1 MNVTR
6 VNRSGVD
13 LVASS
18 GLHLQMGDRVTVVG
32 SELAISH
39 LEKVMGNSMRRLNNP
54 NLIPIFLGIA
64 LGCIVANIPIII
76 PGIPASLKL
85 GLTGGPLIVALLIGW
100 LGPKHN
106 LVTYTTISANLMIR
120 EVGICIFLACVGL
133 GTGREFFSTV
143 ISEQGLEWLG
153 YGVLITIIP
162 LLIGAAIGRYF
173 MKLNYFTLI
182 GVLAGANTNP
192 PALTYANELTQSDSP
207 AVGYSTV
214 YPFAMFLRIVTIQ
227 ILILVLG

>member
-1 MNVTR
+1 M
-6 VNRSGVD
+6 
-13 LVASS
+13 
-18 GLHLQMGDRVTVVG
+18 
-32 SELAISH
+32 
-39 LEKVMGNSMRRLNNP
+39 
-54 NLIPIFLGIA
+54 
-64 LGCIVANIPIII
+64 
-76 PGIPASLKL
+76 KL

-133 GTGREFFSTV
+133 GTGRDFFSTV
-143 ISEQGLEWLG
+143 ISQEGLTWLG
-153 YGVLITIIP
+153 YGVLLTIVP
-162 LLIGAAIGRYF
+162 LLTGALIGRYF